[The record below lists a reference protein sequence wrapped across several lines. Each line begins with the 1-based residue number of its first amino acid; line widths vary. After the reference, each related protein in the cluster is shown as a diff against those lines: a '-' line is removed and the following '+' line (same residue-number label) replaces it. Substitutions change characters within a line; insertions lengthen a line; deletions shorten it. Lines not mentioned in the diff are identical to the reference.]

1 MTFLDM
7 IRAPRAAFAAEG
19 EGAGAG
25 AGGDGTGAGAGGGEG
40 AGAGAGGEGAGAG
53 AGAGA
58 GGAAKWWEG
67 SDYSPEERQWLTARG
82 LAEDD
87 AAKVLPK
94 LVKGHRAAEQR
105 LGKGMDTIMD
115 RPAKDQ
121 KLTDWMRGQ
130 KEVFGL
136 PETEA
141 DYQIA
146 RPEGMKDGIAWDGE
160 FEAAAKKLAFEQGL
174 LPAQLQAITD
184 LYAGKV
190 GAMAQAADA
199 AYEAANAKLMEG
211 LTRDWGKETPAKLAQ
226 ARQAA
231 HVLAEKAGL
240 DAAGLEAVSATISQ
254 KAGDAATIRM
264 FAALAE
270 MMGDDKMVQG
280 AGGKLGTTPAE
291 ARAQLAQ
298 MQSPDGAWAKASR
311 EGNHAEIAR
320 LRPEIERL
328 SKLAAGQ

>member
-1 MTFLDM
+1 MN
-7 IRAPRAAFAAEG
+7 IRDLIARRRAFGPEG
-19 EGAGAG
+19 EGAGVG
-25 AGGDGTGAGAGGGEG
+25 AGDAGQAAAAAAAAAA
-40 AGAGAGGEGAGAG
+40 AGAGAGE
-53 AGAGA
+53 A
-58 GGAAKWWEG
+58 GGGSAAKWWEG

-105 LGKGMDTIMD
+105 IGKGLDTIMD

-121 KLTDWMRGQ
+121 KLTDWMREQ
-130 KEVFGL
+130 KDVFGL
-136 PETEA
+136 PAAEA
-141 DYQIA
+141 DYKIE
-146 RPEGMKDGIAWDGE
+146 RPEGLKDGIAWDGE

-174 LPAQLQAITD
+174 LPSQLQAITD

-190 GAMAQAADA
+190 GAMAQAADE
-199 AYEAANAKLMEG
+199 AYQAANTKMMEG

-240 DAAGLEAVSATISQ
+240 DAAGIEAVSATISQ

-270 MMGDDKMVQG
+270 MMGDDRMVQG
-280 AGGKLGTTPAE
+280 AASRMGTTPAE
-291 ARAQLAQ
+291 ARQQLAQ
-298 MQSPDGAWAKASR
+298 LQGRDGAWSKATQANDR
-311 EGNHAEIAR
+311 AEIAR